1 MQDGRARS
9 AAATAAQANV
19 AATAQATA
27 AAQARVAVRTSGQE
41 RRAAYVAKT
50 RMELEMLAARGVVVC
65 GNAFSSVLIVK
76 GELSADELAGGP
88 LLAGPDGDALRKS
101 LTALGYAP
109 EDWAGLSALAGKTD
123 GAAGGGVAPAP
134 LTPGLF
140 RTAVAALGPSTV
152 LICDNAAA
160 TTFCAAYAIQPLEPG
175 VVTDVLG
182 MRVLH
187 LGGFAAGLA
196 DPQRKQW
203 AWACLK
209 RVPPLGEPY

>member
-19 AATAQATA
+19 TASAQATT
-27 AAQARVAVRTSGQE
+27 AAQARVAAHTGGQE

-109 EDWAGLSALAGKTD
+109 EDWAGLSALAADAKT
-123 GAAGGGVAPAP
+123 P

-140 RTAVAALGPSTV
+140 RTAVAALGPATV
-152 LICDNAAA
+152 LICDDVAAA
-160 TTFCAAYAIQPLEPG
+160 TFCAAYAIQPLEPG

-209 RVPPLGEPY
+209 RVPPLAEPY